1 MRIRRL
7 AGVVAAA
14 ALLLGSMGVAAV
26 AAPPPNDDVAT
37 PTPVT
42 ALPFSIAQDTSEAT
56 TAATDPVPWCAG
68 PVGATVWFSYTAM
81 DDGYLE
87 VNTFG
92 SDYDTV
98 LAVYAGEPIDEN
110 EVACNDDYMDLTS
123 SVRFPAVSGETY
135 LVMVGSFGSGPGGSL
150 MFQADVGAPPVQI
163 TVTIDPRGSVVP
175 KTGEATIYGTV
186 TCSEP
191 TMLGIDSWLRQRSG
205 RLYIDG
211 WGFTEVQCDGTAT
224 WEITIADANGL
235 FTGGKADAQVNAFS
249 FDQPDAYAFA
259 EQTVQLT
266 GAKAAKA
273 K

>member
-14 ALLLGSMGVAAV
+14 ALLLGSTGVVAV

-42 ALPFSIAQDTSEAT
+42 ALPFSVAQDTSEAT
-56 TAATDPVPWCAG
+56 AAATDPEPWCSG

-81 DDGYLE
+81 DDGYLQLD
-87 VNTFG
+87 TSG

-98 LAVYAGEPIDEN
+98 LAVYAGEPIGEN

-123 SVRFPAVSGETY
+123 YVRFPAASGETY
-135 LVMVGSFGSGPGGSL
+135 LVMVGSFGEGPGGSL
-150 MFQADVGAPPVQI
+150 MFQADVGAPPVEI
-163 TVTIDPRGSVVP
+163 TVSIDPRGSVVP
-175 KTGEATIYGTV
+175 KTGEVTIRGTV

-191 TMLGIDSWLRQRSG
+191 TMLGMESGLRQRSG

-211 WGFTEVQCDGTAT
+211 WGFTELQCDESAT
-224 WEITIADANGL
+224 WEITIADATGM
-235 FTGGKADAQVNAFS
+235 FTGGKADAQVYAFS
-249 FDQPDAYAFA
+249 VDQPDGYGFA
-259 EQTVQLT
+259 EQTVRLT
-266 GAKAAKA
+266 GANTR
-273 K
+273 